1 MPVLII
7 ILLAAILL
15 GGLIGMLLRR
25 DPGYV
30 LVAYDNMA
38 VETNIGLAI
47 LILFLAYALIRLAIR
62 LFKSVTGGGQFLSSW
77 NGRRRRRGARTQT
90 VHGLLFMAEGRWQE
104 AKKMLLG
111 AAPRAE
117 TPLINYLQ
125 AARAADELGETVE
138 RDDLLKKAHESTP
151 GSKFAVGL
159 TQAQLQ
165 INRKQWE
172 QGLATL
178 LPLYKQVPKH
188 PQVLAMLRDCYDEL
202 SDWHQLLELLPAL
215 KKADLHDDAT
225 QQTLLCRGWLG
236 VITDAEP
243 TEHATAWRKVPKALK
258 ADPVLVGTYAQL
270 LSNNKEADA
279 AEDILAAA
287 CKKNWDAKLVE
298 LYGLLDTSDPA
309 RQLMTAEGWLKSR
322 PSDAGLLLTLGRLA
336 LRNENWAQ
344 AREYFEA
351 SLKLEPT
358 SDASGEL
365 GRLCCALGDTERGV
379 QHLTHAHAGLP
390 DLPLPSQTVK
400 SDQVAGEDSD
410 VAEQAP
416 AAAPS

>member
-7 ILLAAILL
+7 LLIAAILL
-15 GGLIGMLLRR
+15 GGLIGTLLRR

-30 LVAYDNMA
+30 LVAYNNMA
-38 VETNIGLAI
+38 VETNIGLAL
-47 LILFLAYALIRLAIR
+47 LILLVAYVLVRLIVR
-62 LFKSVTGGGQFLSSW
+62 LFRSVTGGGQFLASW

-104 AKKMLLG
+104 AKKMLVS
-111 AAPRAE
+111 AAPGAE

-125 AARAADELGETVE
+125 AARAADELGDTVE
-138 RDDLLKKAHESTP
+138 RDELLKKAHESTP

-188 PQVLAMLRDCYDEL
+188 PQVLAMLRDCYCEL
-202 SDWHQLLELLPAL
+202 SDWQNLLDLLPAL
-215 KKADLHDDAT
+215 KKAGLHDDEAEQMLT
-225 QQTLLCRGWLG
+225 CRGWLG
-236 VITDAEP
+236 VINNAAPAER
-243 TEHATAWRKVPKALK
+243 EAVWRRVPKALK
-258 ADPVLVGTYAQL
+258 TDAVLVAAYASL
-270 LSNNKEADA
+270 LVDSNEADA
-279 AEDILAAA
+279 AETVLASAL
-287 CKKNWDAKLVE
+287 KKNWDPLLVE
-298 LYGLLDTSDPA
+298 RYGLLETSDAA
-309 RQLMTAEGWLKSR
+309 RQLVTAEGWVKSR
-322 PSDAGLLLTLGRLA
+322 PSDGGLLLSLGRLA

-365 GRLCCALGDTERGV
+365 GRLCVALGDTERGV

-390 DLPLPSQTVK
+390 KLPLPAQDTVK
-400 SDQVAGEDSD
+400 GLSEIAPDIDTEQPGVATQS
-410 VAEQAP
+410 
-416 AAAPS
+416 